1 MKQDKGFT
9 RNRYE
14 PKNRPM
20 FTCYFCGV
28 DGHVKK
34 FCPKLLKTNSDQDSR
49 RKANVHRTVV
59 DPEPVT
65 KETAVVAKVMSHR
78 RPSLDKGLC
87 NLEKIRISVNGK
99 PATALIDSGT
109 EITVVRR
116 DILTD
121 FPVEDK
127 ASIYIKGIF
136 GPAEK
141 CSLVNIPMGVIV
153 GKDGNMIHQEVLC
166 AVAPTLVDDIL
177 LPPEI
182 RDKLQ
187 GVQENYFVDISEK
200 NLEPKAIKDREVVD
214 ETSDD
219 NPVLG
224 SEEIRAFSVEN
235 SEKNAKEL
243 SRSDEFLKDQKKVLG
258 ESVAQLVFPKKRRL
272 EVLNLAHCSVF
283 GGHMGARKT
292 AERIRYSFYWQG
304 ISKDVR
310 AFCQQCKECQ
320 LTRRINQKDRVPI
333 TPVARP
339 ELPFQVVNIDIIG
352 PIDPPS
358 AKGHRYILCL
368 VDQHTRWAEAVPLT
382 SLTAKATCEA
392 LLTIF
397 MRTGVPNII
406 ASDNGTNFNASLT
419 QEFEKRMGSSPRF
432 SAPLH
437 PESNGQVERFNQT
450 TTGVASFQLLY
461 GRKPEG
467 PLSIL
472 RNTWVADEEGLPLDT
487 TPVPLYMKK
496 LKKQLENAAEKAKLI
511 STVQQEIMA
520 RYYNLRSTKKVFN
533 PGDKVIVLLP
543 DSRNK
548 LLARWQGPCTIES
561 RKNEHSFLVKMPD
574 SSLRHVHQN
583 KMREFIASSG
593 SVNVIFQ
600 GEEEFGDIENTPL
613 KEGSFWQEVK
623 SVASPDLSTTQQ
635 AELETL
641 LKEFEPLFKRPVQP
655 VAIGEHVIELLPNIT
670 RRKSHS
676 YSVPMSYRAEVDIQ
690 VKELLD
696 LHLIEPSNADITYP
710 IVCVAKKDASIRMCI
725 DYRALNAVTKIPNY
739 PMKDTQELV
748 FTAGM
753 AQWWALD
760 LRRWSYKIT
769 HRPGIL
775 NKDADALSRLQT
787 KH

>member
-14 PKNRPM
+14 PKNRPK

-78 RPSLDKGLC
+78 RPALDKGLC
-87 NLEKIRISVNGK
+87 NLEKIRMSVNGK

-166 AVAPTLVDDIL
+166 AVAPTLVDDVL

-200 NLEPKAIKDREVVD
+200 DTELKTIQDREIVN

-224 SEEIRAFSVEN
+224 SEEIRALSVEN

-243 SRSDEFLKDQKKVLG
+243 SRSDEFLKDQLVL
-258 ESVAQLVFPKKRRL
+258 PKKRRL

-292 AERIRYSFYWQG
+292 AERIRYSFYWHG

-310 AFCQQCKECQ
+310 AFCQQCKDCQ

-333 TPVARP
+333 TPMARP

-352 PIDPPS
+352 PIDPLS

-406 ASDNGTNFNASLT
+406 ACNGTNFNASLT
-419 QEFEKRMGSSPRF
+419 QEFEKRMGSSPRV
-432 SAPLH
+432 STPLH
-437 PESNGQVERFNQT
+437 PESNGLVERFNQT
-450 TTGVASFQLLY
+450 LNHMLHHVILEEPRTWHTKIPFILWAYREVPNSTTGVAPFQLLY

-472 RNTWVADEEGLPLDT
+472 RNTWVADEEGLQLDT
-487 TPVPLYMKK
+487 TPVPLYMEK
-496 LKKQLENAAEKAKLI
+496 LKKQLEDAAEKAKLI
-511 STVQQEIMA
+511 STWRCLMV
-520 RYYNLRSTKKVFN
+520 V
-533 PGDKVIVLLP
+533 
-543 DSRNK
+543 
-548 LLARWQGPCTIES
+548 
-561 RKNEHSFLVKMPD
+561 
-574 SSLRHVHQN
+574 
-583 KMREFIASSG
+583 
-593 SVNVIFQ
+593 
-600 GEEEFGDIENTPL
+600 
-613 KEGSFWQEVK
+613 
-623 SVASPDLSTTQQ
+623 
-635 AELETL
+635 
-641 LKEFEPLFKRPVQP
+641 
-655 VAIGEHVIELLPNIT
+655 
-670 RRKSHS
+670 
-676 YSVPMSYRAEVDIQ
+676 
-690 VKELLD
+690 
-696 LHLIEPSNADITYP
+696 
-710 IVCVAKKDASIRMCI
+710 
-725 DYRALNAVTKIPNY
+725 
-739 PMKDTQELV
+739 
-748 FTAGM
+748 
-753 AQWWALD
+753 
-760 LRRWSYKIT
+760 
-769 HRPGIL
+769 
-775 NKDADALSRLQT
+775 
-787 KH
+787 